1 MGRRRSNW
9 RLPDEPISRGSCFRI
24 SSEVVNNFDIST
36 TPALIGAR
44 GAGEQGGS
52 PPGGLLHRTIPV
64 SRKRVPGADFTVSF
78 VNSAISGPS
87 DGTAS
92 PATRS
97 MLSAQ
102 GVMQCIWGEPV

>member
-1 MGRRRSNW
+1 MGRCRSNW
-9 RLPDEPISRGSCFRI
+9 RLPDEPIRRGSCFRI

-36 TPALIGAR
+36 TPALIGAW
-44 GAGEQGGS
+44 GEQGGS
-52 PPGGLLHRTIPV
+52 PLWGLLQGTIPV
-64 SRKRVPGADFTVSF
+64 SRKRLPGADFKVFF

-97 MLSAQ
+97 MPSAQ
-102 GVMQCIWGEPV
+102 RVMPCTCGEPV